1 MELSYEQWK
10 IARKD
15 IKRRMSTTGWALLIY
30 YGIMNVAVI
39 GWMVA
44 ETVISLLQGAISGD
58 FDAIERSVMQS
69 AESGWGYFL
78 AAAVGFL
85 WKHYSV
91 CFMARSLEILHQ
103 LKA

>member
-1 MELSYEQWK
+1 MELTYEQWK

-58 FDAIERSVMQS
+58 FDAIEISLMRT
-69 AESGWGYFL
+69 AESVW
-78 AAAVGFL
+78 
-85 WKHYSV
+85 
-91 CFMARSLEILHQ
+91 
-103 LKA
+103 